1 MTGVRGLNSCRV
13 EGDRGPAVHALK
25 EEGRG
30 GGYWKLLWD
39 FFFFCFV
46 FLPPLVYLLLRE
58 AGFRL
63 KVLSFC

>member
-39 FFFFCFV
+39 FFFSVLFFFPHLSIFCLGKLDF
-46 FLPPLVYLLLRE
+46 
-58 AGFRL
+58 G
-63 KVLSFC
+63 